1 MRKKI
6 FALLSMIV
14 ACFTVT
20 AAGCKSDN
28 GDNGGSKGNTEQK
41 TYTVTFDSAGGT
53 EIKSVTAK
61 EGALIAEP
69 DAPARTS
76 FDKQYIFTGW
86 FYEGEL
92 WNFDADTVSGNITLT
107 ASWVLSEEYTK
118 FYPPKS

>member
-1 MRKKI
+1 MRKKM

-28 GDNGGSKGNTEQK
+28 GGNKGNTEQK

-61 EGALIAEP
+61 GGALIAEP

-76 FDKQYIFTGW
+76 FDKQYTFTGW

-118 FYPPKS
+118 FYPPKA